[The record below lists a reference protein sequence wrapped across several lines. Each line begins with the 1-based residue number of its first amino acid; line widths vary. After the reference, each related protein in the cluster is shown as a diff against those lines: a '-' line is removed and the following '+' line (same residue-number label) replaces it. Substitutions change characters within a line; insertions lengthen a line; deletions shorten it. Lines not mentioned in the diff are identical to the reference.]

1 MESAL
6 SASPAP
12 RRAFRDVARVRHTRA
27 RLRSRATRRATRIRR
42 RKILRAESL
51 AVMDRVPSADDLMA
65 TFLWNAHRAS
75 AGTPSNGVSNGGAT
89 PGARGVNRTPSQHEM
104 ESYYN
109 AMMASAA
116 HGAHAGFGAYGA
128 MDGSIAHA
136 RDGRDAAGGA
146 GSAPGSREGTPGIP
160 RVASIDMLRKM
171 IMHGGL
177 GGGGGPG
184 GASPGTATPTTAAAF
199 SAFASGASLDAL
211 GAAVAME
218 QSKAGDEGKKT
229 TSTRSGA
236 KRSARKPAAKA
247 PAAKKTKAA
256 AAATTTRG
264 GKAAKDA
271 VASPAKATSKASA
284 KAPAAKAK
292 AVAEK
297 SESLHSDLDHDSD
310 GDSRDGDDNSDVRRR
325 RRMLSNRESA
335 RRSRRRKIEH
345 VATLEGQIAQLTA
358 DLTAAMQHA
367 QGVEQRYQA
376 LLRENHTIRAE
387 KDRLLQLLREAGPP
401 GGAVTTPKT
410 GSAMERK
417 SSLQR
422 ISSNG
427 DIKGELGK
435 GSPTIGSGT
444 GFVPFRSLQSY
455 ENLLLLQQKAEK
467 Q

>member
-1 MESAL
+1 
-6 SASPAP
+6 
-12 RRAFRDVARVRHTRA
+12 
-27 RLRSRATRRATRIRR
+27 
-42 RKILRAESL
+42 
-51 AVMDRVPSADDLMA
+51 MDRVPSADDLMA
-65 TFLWNAHRAS
+65 TFLWNAQRAS
-75 AGTPSNGVSNGGAT
+75 AGTPSNGTSGAAAH
-89 PGARGVNRTPSQHEM
+89 GARGVNRTPSQHEM

-128 MDGSIAHA
+128 LDGSIAHA
-136 RDGRDAAGGA
+136 RDAAGGA

-160 RVASIDMLRKM
+160 RVASIDVLRKM
-171 IMHGGL
+171 IMSGGL

-184 GASPGTATPTTAAAF
+184 GASPGSATPTTAAAF
-199 SAFASGASLDAL
+199 SAFASGANLDAL

-218 QSKAGDEGKKT
+218 QSKADDEGKKT
-229 TSTRSGA
+229 TTTRSGA
-236 KRSARKPAAKA
+236 KRSGRKPAAKA
-247 PAAKKTKAA
+247 PAAKKAK
-256 AAATTTRG
+256 AATTTRG

-271 VASPAKATSKASA
+271 VASPAKAAA

-292 AVAEK
+292 AVAAK
-297 SESLHSDLDHDSD
+297 SEPLSSDLDHDSD
-310 GDSRDGDDNSDVRRR
+310 GDSRDGDGNGDMRRR

-358 DLTAAMQHA
+358 ELTAALQHT

-376 LLRENHTIRAE
+376 LVRENHTIRAE

-401 GGAVTTPKT
+401 GGGVTTPKT

-455 ENLLLLQQKAEK
+455 ENLLLLQQKSEK

>member
-1 MESAL
+1 
-6 SASPAP
+6 
-12 RRAFRDVARVRHTRA
+12 
-27 RLRSRATRRATRIRR
+27 
-42 RKILRAESL
+42 
-51 AVMDRVPSADDLMA
+51 MDRVPSADDLMA
-65 TFLWNAHRAS
+65 TFLWNAQRAS
-75 AGTPSNGVSNGGAT
+75 AGTPSNGTSGAAAH
-89 PGARGVNRTPSQHEM
+89 GARGVNRTPSQHEM

-128 MDGSIAHA
+128 LDGSIAHA
-136 RDGRDAAGGA
+136 RDAAGGA

-160 RVASIDMLRKM
+160 RVASIDVLRKM
-171 IMHGGL
+171 IMSGGL

-184 GASPGTATPTTAAAF
+184 GASPGSATPTTAAF
-199 SAFASGASLDAL
+199 SAFASGANLDAL

-218 QSKAGDEGKKT
+218 QSKADDEGKKT
-229 TSTRSGA
+229 TTTRSGA
-236 KRSARKPAAKA
+236 KRSGRKPAAKA
-247 PAAKKTKAA
+247 PAAKKAKAPPAKKA

-271 VASPAKATSKASA
+271 VASPAKAAAKAPAA

-292 AVAEK
+292 AVAAK
-297 SESLHSDLDHDSD
+297 SEPLSSDLDHDSD
-310 GDSRDGDDNSDVRRR
+310 GDSRDGDGNSDMRRR

-358 DLTAAMQHA
+358 ELTAALQHT

-376 LLRENHTIRAE
+376 LVRENHTIRAE

-401 GGAVTTPKT
+401 GGGVTTPKT

-455 ENLLLLQQKAEK
+455 ENLLLLQQKSEK

>member
-1 MESAL
+1 MERA
-6 SASPAP
+6 ARERGDAVERDVRRRGA
-12 RRAFRDVARVRHTRA
+12 RRARREPHAVA
-27 RLRSRATRRATRIRR
+27 
-42 RKILRAESL
+42 
-51 AVMDRVPSADDLMA
+51 
-65 TFLWNAHRAS
+65 
-75 AGTPSNGVSNGGAT
+75 
-89 PGARGVNRTPSQHEM
+89 
-104 ESYYN
+104 
-109 AMMASAA
+109 
-116 HGAHAGFGAYGA
+116 
-128 MDGSIAHA
+128 A
-136 RDGRDAAGGA
+136 RDGELLQRHDGERGARRARGIRGVRGAGWIDRARARRRGGRGERAGKSRGHAGNPAGGVDRRTA
-146 GSAPGSREGTPGIP
+146 EDDHERGA
-160 RVASIDMLRKM
+160 
-171 IMHGGL
+171 

-184 GASPGTATPTTAAAF
+184 GASPGSATPTTAAAF
-199 SAFASGASLDAL
+199 SAFASGANLDAL

-218 QSKAGDEGKKT
+218 QSKADDEGKKT
-229 TSTRSGA
+229 TTTRSGA
-236 KRSARKPAAKA
+236 KRSGRKPAAKA
-247 PAAKKTKAA
+247 PAAKKAKAPPAKKA

-271 VASPAKATSKASA
+271 VASPAKAAA

-292 AVAEK
+292 AVAAK
-297 SESLHSDLDHDSD
+297 SEPLSSDLDHDSD
-310 GDSRDGDDNSDVRRR
+310 GDSRDGDGNGDMRRR

-358 DLTAAMQHA
+358 ELTAALQHT

-376 LLRENHTIRAE
+376 LVRENHTIRAE

-401 GGAVTTPKT
+401 GGGVTTPKT

-435 GSPTIGSGT
+435 GSPTIGLGT

-455 ENLLLLQQKAEK
+455 ENLLLLQQKSEK

>member
-1 MESAL
+1 
-6 SASPAP
+6 
-12 RRAFRDVARVRHTRA
+12 
-27 RLRSRATRRATRIRR
+27 
-42 RKILRAESL
+42 
-51 AVMDRVPSADDLMA
+51 
-65 TFLWNAHRAS
+65 
-75 AGTPSNGVSNGGAT
+75 
-89 PGARGVNRTPSQHEM
+89 
-104 ESYYN
+104 
-109 AMMASAA
+109 
-116 HGAHAGFGAYGA
+116 
-128 MDGSIAHA
+128 
-136 RDGRDAAGGA
+136 
-146 GSAPGSREGTPGIP
+146 
-160 RVASIDMLRKM
+160 
-171 IMHGGL
+171 
-177 GGGGGPG
+177 
-184 GASPGTATPTTAAAF
+184 
-199 SAFASGASLDAL
+199 LDAL

-218 QSKAGDEGKKT
+218 QSKADDEGMKT
-229 TSTRSGA
+229 TTTRSGA
-236 KRSARKPAAKA
+236 KRSGRKPAAKA
-247 PAAKKTKAA
+247 PAAKKAKAPPAKKA

-271 VASPAKATSKASA
+271 VASPAKAAA

-292 AVAEK
+292 AVAAK
-297 SESLHSDLDHDSD
+297 SEPLSSDLDHDSD
-310 GDSRDGDDNSDVRRR
+310 GDSRDGDGNGDMRRR

-358 DLTAAMQHA
+358 ELTAALQHT

-376 LLRENHTIRAE
+376 LVRENHTIRAE

-401 GGAVTTPKT
+401 GGGVTTPKT

-435 GSPTIGSGT
+435 GSPTIGLGT

-455 ENLLLLQQKAEK
+455 ENLLLLQQKSEK

>member
-1 MESAL
+1 
-6 SASPAP
+6 
-12 RRAFRDVARVRHTRA
+12 
-27 RLRSRATRRATRIRR
+27 
-42 RKILRAESL
+42 
-51 AVMDRVPSADDLMA
+51 MDRVPSADDLMA
-65 TFLWNAHRAS
+65 TFLWNAQRAS
-75 AGTPSNGVSNGGAT
+75 AGTPSNGTSGAAAH
-89 PGARGVNRTPSQHEM
+89 GARGVNRTPSQHEM

-128 MDGSIAHA
+128 LDGSIAHA
-136 RDGRDAAGGA
+136 RDAAGGA

-160 RVASIDMLRKM
+160 RVASIDVLRKM
-171 IMHGGL
+171 IMSGGL

-184 GASPGTATPTTAAAF
+184 GASPGSATPTTAAAF
-199 SAFASGASLDAL
+199 SAFASGANLDAL

-218 QSKAGDEGKKT
+218 QSKADDEGKKT
-229 TSTRSGA
+229 TTRSGA
-236 KRSARKPAAKA
+236 KRSGRKPAAKA
-247 PAAKKTKAA
+247 PAAKKAKAPPAKKA

-271 VASPAKATSKASA
+271 VASPAKAAA

-292 AVAEK
+292 AVAAK
-297 SESLHSDLDHDSD
+297 SEPLSSDLDHDSD
-310 GDSRDGDDNSDVRRR
+310 GDSRDGDGNSDMRRR

-358 DLTAAMQHA
+358 ELTAALQHT

-376 LLRENHTIRAE
+376 LVRENHTIRAE

-401 GGAVTTPKT
+401 GGGVTTPKT

-455 ENLLLLQQKAEK
+455 ENLLLLQQKSEK